1 LLFPPR
7 RRALLWFLP
16 ALLVQLLVL
25 IPLLTISSREG
36 PPPARPLPRWA
47 LALAAPE
54 IEETPFMLPPP
65 PPAALPVPRLARPLE
80 RAPAPAPSTQAAA
93 PTPVELTDS
102 LAGAAPD
109 PGAVVAP
116 SPAGAAGA
124 PRPLGIG
131 GPRRPVAERLRPG
144 QGDPRLY
151 VPLPEEIVGLSAE
164 QLAQLDLDLAIAE
177 VMDSVAAA
185 EAAGRRATDW
195 TYTDSQGRRWGVS
208 PGQIHLGGITIPL
221 PFGFSAPR
229 TADASRRAR
238 QDAEIARQAERAT
251 ATTVLKD
258 RAAEI
263 RRRRD
268 AERARA
274 RTRTQSD
281 TTGGA

>member
-1 LLFPPR
+1 LLFPTR

-16 ALLVQLLVL
+16 ALLVHLLVL
-25 IPLLTISSREG
+25 IPVITISRREG
-36 PPPARPLPRWA
+36 PPPPRPLPRWA

-54 IEETPFMLPPP
+54 IEEIFFVLPPP
-65 PPAALPVPRLARPLE
+65 PPAALPVPRVALPIE
-80 RAPAPAPSTQAAA
+80 REPPPDPATQAAA
-93 PTPVELTDS
+93 PMPVELTDS
-102 LAGAAPD
+102 LAAPSPD
-109 PGAVVAP
+109 PGGVAP
-116 SPAGAAGA
+116 SPVDAAGA
-124 PRPLGIG
+124 PRPLVIG

-144 QGDPRLY
+144 QGDRRLY

-238 QDAEIARQAERAT
+238 QDAEIAGQAERAT

-268 AERARA
+268 AERTRARA
-274 RTRTQSD
+274 QSD